1 VHAVY
6 SHTIFLL
13 RLACVGETSAV
24 RSRGG
29 FVNTR
34 LTASWRSFLL
44 IAGSF
49 VIATAALVAQAPA
62 RGGQTAKPAPGG
74 HAAAPAASADA
85 PATVLQVMRAIL
97 FPSSNVV
104 FSAQADDPAA
114 VKKASDP
121 STATDPLASTY
132 GGWEAVANSAIA
144 LKESARLL
152 EVPRSC
158 SNGKPAPIQTATWKK
173 GLTQLREAGQA
184 AYKAAQAKNQDQV
197 LDAAE
202 KITTACSTCHDPYRE
217 KTPRC
222 SP

>member
-1 VHAVY
+1 
-6 SHTIFLL
+6 
-13 RLACVGETSAV
+13 
-24 RSRGG
+24 
-29 FVNTR
+29 VNTR
-34 LTASWRSFLL
+34 LTASWIAFLL

-49 VIATAALVAQAPA
+49 AIATAALVAQAPA
-62 RGGQTAKPAPGG
+62 AGGQTAKPASRGL
-74 HAAAPAASADA
+74 AAPADA
-85 PATVLQVMRAIL
+85 PATVLQVMRGIL
-97 FPSSNVV
+97 FPNSNVV

-132 GGWEAVANSAIA
+132 GGWEAVTNSAIA
-144 LKESARLL
+144 LRESARLL

>member
-1 VHAVY
+1 MN
-6 SHTIFLL
+6 I
-13 RLACVGETSAV
+13 RI
-24 RSRGG
+24 
-29 FVNTR
+29 
-34 LTASWRSFLL
+34 TAGWRSFLL
-44 IAGSF
+44 IAA
-49 VIATAALVAQAPA
+49 VLTITTASLVAQTPGSGRPPESAA
-62 RGGQTAKPAPGG
+62 RGRSASPA
-74 HAAAPAASADA
+74 AASADA
-85 PATVLQVMRAIL
+85 PATVLQVMRGIL
-97 FPSSNVV
+97 FPNSNVV
-104 FSAQADDPAA
+104 FSAQGDDPAA

-144 LKESARLL
+144 LRESARLL

-158 SNGKPAPIQTATWKK
+158 SNGKPAPMQTATWKK
-173 GLTQLREAGQA
+173 GLTQLREAGTA

-222 SP
+222 SQ

>member
-1 VHAVY
+1 M
-6 SHTIFLL
+6 
-13 RLACVGETSAV
+13 
-24 RSRGG
+24 
-29 FVNTR
+29 
-34 LTASWRSFLL
+34 
-44 IAGSF
+44 
-49 VIATAALVAQAPA
+49 ATAALVAQAPA
-62 RGGQTAKPAPGG
+62 GGGQTAKPASGS
-74 HAAAPAASADA
+74 HAAAPVASADA
-85 PATVLQVMRAIL
+85 PATVLQVMRGIL

-114 VKKASDP
+114 VKKTSDP

-144 LKESARLL
+144 LRESARLL

-202 KITTACSTCHDPYRE
+202 KITTACSTCHDPFRE

-222 SP
+222 SQ

>member
-1 VHAVY
+1 
-6 SHTIFLL
+6 
-13 RLACVGETSAV
+13 
-24 RSRGG
+24 
-29 FVNTR
+29 VNTR
-34 LTASWRSFLL
+34 LTASWRSSLL
-44 IAGSF
+44 IAASF
-49 VIATAALVAQAPA
+49 VIATAVLVAQAPA
-62 RGGQTAKPAPGG
+62 GGGQTAKPASRGP
-74 HAAAPAASADA
+74 AAAPAASVDA
-85 PATVLQVMRAIL
+85 PATVLQVMRGIL
-97 FPSSNVV
+97 YPSSNVV

-144 LKESARLL
+144 LTESARLL

-222 SP
+222 SQ

>member
-1 VHAVY
+1 MRITTGWQ
-6 SHTIFLL
+6 S
-13 RLACVGETSAV
+13 S
-24 RSRGG
+24 
-29 FVNTR
+29 
-34 LTASWRSFLL
+34 LL
-44 IAGSF
+44 IAAVF
-49 VIATAALVAQAPA
+49 TIATAALIAQAPA
-62 RGGQTAKPAPGG
+62 GGGQSATPASRGR
-74 HAAAPAASADA
+74 AAGAPAASADA
-85 PATVLQVMRAIL
+85 PATVLQVMRGIL
-97 FPSSNVV
+97 FPNANVV
-104 FSAQADDPAA
+104 FSAQGDDPAA

-144 LKESARLL
+144 LRESARLL

-173 GLTQLREAGQA
+173 GLTQLREAGAA

-202 KITTACSTCHDPYRE
+202 KVTTACSTCHDPYRE

-222 SP
+222 SQ

>member
-1 VHAVY
+1 
-6 SHTIFLL
+6 
-13 RLACVGETSAV
+13 
-24 RSRGG
+24 
-29 FVNTR
+29 VNTR
-34 LTASWRSFLL
+34 LTTSWRSFLL

-49 VIATAALVAQAPA
+49 AIATAALIAQAPA
-62 RGGQTAKPAPGG
+62 SGGQTPKPASRGP
-74 HAAAPAASADA
+74 AAAPADA
-85 PATVLQVMRAIL
+85 PATVLQVMRGIL
-97 FPSSNVV
+97 YPSSNVV

-144 LKESARLL
+144 LTESARLL

-222 SP
+222 SQ